1 MASAC
6 PARPWRLIEVDRNL
20 ADVDQQRHRLLT
32 LLQPSATVMDLN
44 IGAALWFATSGDGV
58 LRLPAGSTRE
68 AAGGA
73 AAVVPGAAGLAG
85 SLSELAVADQG
96 PQGQQQ
102 QQQQVLRCQDA
113 VPGSRY
119 RSAARVVLLG
129 HGADEQCAGY
139 GRHRT
144 RFREAGWP
152 GLAAE
157 LALDVGRL
165 WQRNLGRDDRLVA
178 DHGREVSG

>member
-1 MASAC
+1 M
-6 PARPWRLIEVDRNL
+6 DRSL
-20 ADVDQQRHRLLT
+20 ADVDVQRHRLLT

-44 IGAALWFATSGDGV
+44 IGAALWFAASGDGV
-58 LRLPAGSTRE
+58 LRLPAAG
-68 AAGGA
+68 ACAGGSPA
-73 AAVVPGAAGLAG
+73 GVAPWGGLADRL
-85 SLSELAVADQG
+85 SALEVAESELDS
-96 PQGQQQ
+96 QQQ
-102 QQQQVLRCQDA
+102 QQQLS
-113 VPGSRY
+113 GSRY

-144 RFREAGWP
+144 RFRAAGWS

-178 DHGREVSG
+178 DHGREVGGQGCCRGG